1 MTALLLVSLAGW
13 RLALRQESRRPLCW
27 LSCDAPLAASPIE
40 PPEGRE
46 TCDWNGFYE
55 LDFVL
60 RNEGERALVLYDYAL
75 VYEPDGQD
83 ASAWCWMDDSAPLL
97 SPRRVLPAGQ
107 TVRFTQRIEV
117 WGESAPEDAFPL
129 TVRYQTYDD
138 DLVVGRAALAAD

>member
-13 RLALRQESRRPLCW
+13 WLALRQESRKPLCW
-27 LSCDAPLAASPIE
+27 LSCDAPLTARPIE
-40 PPEGRE
+40 PPAGRE
-46 TCDWNGFYE
+46 TSGWNGFYE
-55 LDFVL
+55 LDFIL

-75 VYEPDGQD
+75 DYEPDGRD
-83 ASAWCWMDDSAPLL
+83 ASAWCWMDDPTPLL

-117 WGESAPEDAFPL
+117 WGENAPEDAFPL

-138 DLVVGRAALAAD
+138 DLVVGRVELAAD